1 MSKNEMTY
9 EQVMQ
14 RLDEI
19 IDQLNSGNV
28 SLDESLVLFE
38 EGTKLTALCK
48 KKLNDVKQKITEIEK
63 E

>member
-48 KKLNDVKQKITEIEK
+48 KKLNDAKQKITEIEK